1 MLGIL
6 GERVDRF
13 ARELRPF
20 GNPYASYSSAFA
32 QRSVERLKPTT
43 ADEVAQVFDGVPEP
57 QVRLVGAVPF
67 HGSGKR
73 HPGKG
78 GRHTFARLVPKRHQ
92 HRLHHCVDIVRRHEG
107 RLQIDLGE
115 LRLPVGP
122 QVLVPETTGELEIA
136 IEPRSHQD
144 LLVYLRRLGQRVELP
159 GMHAG
164 RDEVIAGTF
173 RCGPGENR
181 GFYLVKTEIR
191 QGQSGPL
198 QETVPQS
205 KVSVEFGP
213 PQIEVAVL
221 QPSLLRGQFLALGAP
236 NGNRRCFRG
245 SHDAKA
251 SGVHLDVSSSHI
263 RVPGAHRPGRDR
275 ALYQHHGFCA
285 HSLGPGDDVGL
296 TPVRIEHYLSDALS
310 IAQVEEHDATEIA
323 AAVHPATQSDLL
335 VYVIRA
341 ECAAQVRPHCRSRH
355 GDLRAIAWRVGTRME
370 TTRRDPVLNRHPRNR
385 RRRREGETRC
395 AFGSDQMI

>member
-1 MLGIL
+1 MRCGKGMMCRLQRALFVALEQRKFLDPRKRVCLTRCHSHSADQATANSVERRRRHRIGARRCQQQISTLEAGAFHRHAVEACQLTAELVTFAFEYGQPTRTGLLGIL

-43 ADEVAQVFDGVPEP
+43 AHEVAQVFDGVPEP

-78 GRHTFARLVPKRHQ
+78 GRHAFARLIPKRHQ

-159 GMHAG
+159 GMHA
-164 RDEVIAGTF
+164 
-173 RCGPGENR
+173 
-181 GFYLVKTEIR
+181 
-191 QGQSGPL
+191 
-198 QETVPQS
+198 
-205 KVSVEFGP
+205 
-213 PQIEVAVL
+213 
-221 QPSLLRGQFLALGAP
+221 
-236 NGNRRCFRG
+236 
-245 SHDAKA
+245 
-251 SGVHLDVSSSHI
+251 
-263 RVPGAHRPGRDR
+263 
-275 ALYQHHGFCA
+275 
-285 HSLGPGDDVGL
+285 
-296 TPVRIEHYLSDALS
+296 
-310 IAQVEEHDATEIA
+310 
-323 AAVHPATQSDLL
+323 
-335 VYVIRA
+335 
-341 ECAAQVRPHCRSRH
+341 
-355 GDLRAIAWRVGTRME
+355 
-370 TTRRDPVLNRHPRNR
+370 
-385 RRRREGETRC
+385 
-395 AFGSDQMI
+395 